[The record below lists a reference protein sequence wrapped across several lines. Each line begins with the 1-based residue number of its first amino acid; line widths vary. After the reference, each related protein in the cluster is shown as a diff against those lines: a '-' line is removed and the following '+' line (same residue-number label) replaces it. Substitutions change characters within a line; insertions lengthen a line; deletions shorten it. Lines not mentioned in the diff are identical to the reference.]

1 MNSGKGNQG
10 MSNRIG
16 GGQGR
21 GGTGVVG
28 RQAGSSPAVGK
39 GRDRAATANGGRKTT
54 SALFREIDDLVG
66 LEDESAKTK

>member
-1 MNSGKGNQG
+1 

-21 GGTGVVG
+21 ASTSGVG
-28 RQAGSSPAVGK
+28 RGVGGSSANGK
-39 GRDRAATANGGRKTT
+39 GRERAATNTGGRKTT

-66 LEDESAKTK
+66 LEGEGGKTK